1 SQWKTSLP
9 LGLEDP
15 GLARAGRPYMEALLA
30 AGQKSGVIGAVFAIN
45 GRLEGA
51 EIYQSGS
58 LFRAMWPR
66 LLQAY
71 AIRALVAGADEHAA
85 QPSIADV
92 TAFLDAADAGQL
104 RGPRVPAPVNPIIGV
119 VLEADPGQTRAGA
132 RIRDSAGAIATEIA
146 GENGTWVHRS
156 YVAKLTSAE

>member
-1 SQWKTSLP
+1 
-9 LGLEDP
+9 
-15 GLARAGRPYMEALLA
+15 
-30 AGQKSGVIGAVFAIN
+30 
-45 GRLEGA
+45 

-119 VLEADPGQTRAGA
+119 VLEADPGQTGAGA
-132 RIRDSAGAIATEIA
+132 RIRASAGAIATEIA

-156 YVAKLTSAE
+156 YVAKLTSAEATQSPEAALVAALDEGRIEGYPLANLDPREPVVPRIDRSRGDV